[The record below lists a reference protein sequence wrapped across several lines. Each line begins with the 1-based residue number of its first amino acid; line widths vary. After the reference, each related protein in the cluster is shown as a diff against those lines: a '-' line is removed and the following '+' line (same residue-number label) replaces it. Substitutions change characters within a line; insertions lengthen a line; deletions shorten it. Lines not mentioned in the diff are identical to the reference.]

1 MNDPEPENPLSGNDH
16 ERGKWASRV
25 AAVAILA
32 VGSVILYD
40 ALSISEEG
48 GFGPRQPGFFP
59 LVVAI
64 GVLMFGAAFLLRTTL
79 WIDRGMTEQVARVQ
93 AEIHWPAVALV
104 AAILIGYV
112 FVLDVLGYIVAT
124 AVFFVTVTR
133 VVGSRRLARNLA
145 IGVILSVAV
154 YFGFTEILDVR
165 LPAGI
170 LEPVL

>member
-1 MNDPEPENPLSGNDH
+1 MNAADPESPLSGDPQ

-32 VGSVILYD
+32 AGSVILYD
-40 ALSISEEG
+40 ALSISAEG
-48 GFGPRQPGFFP
+48 GFGPRQSGFFP

-64 GVLMFGAAFLLRTTL
+64 GVLMFGAAFLARTTVWL
-79 WIDRGMTEQVARVQ
+79 DRGLTEQVARVQ
-93 AEIHWPAVALV
+93 AGIHWLAAALV
-104 AAILIGYV
+104 AAILVGYA
-112 FVLDVLGYIVAT
+112 FLLDVLGYIVAT
-124 AVFFVTVTR
+124 MVFFVAVTR

-154 YFGFTEILDVR
+154 YFGFTEMLDVR